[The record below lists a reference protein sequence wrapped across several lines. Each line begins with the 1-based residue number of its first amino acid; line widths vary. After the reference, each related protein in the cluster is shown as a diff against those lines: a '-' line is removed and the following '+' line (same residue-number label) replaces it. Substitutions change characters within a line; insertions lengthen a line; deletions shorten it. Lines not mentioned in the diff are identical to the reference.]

1 MQQLATGLEP
11 VMGQPAITRLEQ
23 MYVIAKL
30 EQGQYVYYN
39 QNTKKFSPKDNHA
52 SKWTSISAAREALHK
67 LEEKQ
72 ALKENLLNSLT
83 DEFQTQKAPV
93 VSDYSQKFIRRS
105 QEEVLAQVKETVLFL
120 RHLGEIASLLRKEI
134 SEADGT
140 VLQDLLHTIEL
151 GDYRAHEGLVL
162 LKDLRAS
169 RKKRRYYKDRQ
180 QAVNYLLT
188 KANTGQVTTTSDK
201 AQVALTKLG
210 DLQVERNYKY
220 RNSGLQAKYAKLL
233 GKQPVQSW
241 VQLFTRLRKR

>member
-39 QNTKKFSPKDNHA
+39 QNTKKFSPKDQAFYAELERVSRFLAA
-52 SKWTSISAAREALHK
+52 SPY
-67 LEEKQ
+67 
-72 ALKENLLNSLT
+72 LL
-83 DEFQTQKAPV
+83 DEITAK
-93 VSDYSQKFIRRS
+93 IS
-105 QEEVLAQVKETVLFL
+105 QE
-120 RHLGEIASLLRKEI
+120 
-134 SEADGT
+134 DGT

-151 GDYRAHEGLVL
+151 GDYRAHEGLAL

-188 KANTGQVTTTSDK
+188 KTNAGQVNTTSDK
-201 AQVALTKLG
+201 AQVSLTKLG
-210 DLQVERNYKY
+210 DLRAERNYNY

-233 GKQPVQSW
+233 EKQPVQSW
-241 VQLFTRLRKR
+241 VQLFTRLRKGWEIRAKSA

>member
-1 MQQLATGLEP
+1 MQQLATGLKP

-52 SKWTSISAAREALHK
+52 SKWTSISAVSPY
-67 LEEKQ
+67 
-72 ALKENLLNSLT
+72 LL
-83 DEFQTQKAPV
+83 DEITAK
-93 VSDYSQKFIRRS
+93 IS
-105 QEEVLAQVKETVLFL
+105 QE
-120 RHLGEIASLLRKEI
+120 
-134 SEADGT
+134 DGT

-151 GDYRAHEGLVL
+151 GDYRAYEGLAL

-180 QAVNYLLT
+180 QAVNYLLAKT
-188 KANTGQVTTTSDK
+188 NAGQVTTTSDK

-210 DLQVERNYKY
+210 DLQAERNYKY

-233 GKQPVQSW
+233 GKQPVQRW
-241 VQLFTRLRKR
+241 VQLFTRLRKRWEIRAKSA

>member
-1 MQQLATGLEP
+1 MQQLATGLKP

-52 SKWTSISAAREALHK
+52 SKWTSISAVSPY
-67 LEEKQ
+67 
-72 ALKENLLNSLT
+72 LL
-83 DEFQTQKAPV
+83 DEITAK
-93 VSDYSQKFIRRS
+93 IS
-105 QEEVLAQVKETVLFL
+105 QE
-120 RHLGEIASLLRKEI
+120 
-134 SEADGT
+134 DGT
-140 VLQDLLHTIEL
+140 VLQDLLHTIKL
-151 GDYRAHEGLVL
+151 GDYRAHEGLAL

-169 RKKRRYYKDRQ
+169 RKKRHYYKDRQ
-180 QAVNYLLT
+180 QAVNYLLAKT
-188 KANTGQVTTTSDK
+188 NAGQVNTTSDK
-201 AQVALTKLG
+201 AQAALTKLG
-210 DLQVERNYKY
+210 NLQAERNYKY

>member
-39 QNTKKFSPKDNHA
+39 QNTKKFLPTDNHA
-52 SKWTSISAAREALHK
+52 SKWTSISAVSPY
-67 LEEKQ
+67 
-72 ALKENLLNSLT
+72 LL
-83 DEFQTQKAPV
+83 DEITAK
-93 VSDYSQKFIRRS
+93 IS
-105 QEEVLAQVKETVLFL
+105 QE
-120 RHLGEIASLLRKEI
+120 
-134 SEADGT
+134 DGT

-151 GDYRAHEGLVL
+151 GDYRAYEGLAL

-188 KANTGQVTTTSDK
+188 KTTAGQVTTTSDK

-210 DLQVERNYKY
+210 DLQAERNYNY
-220 RNSGLQAKYAKLL
+220 RNSSLQAKYAKLL

-241 VQLFTRLRKR
+241 VQLFTRLRKRWEIRAKSA

>member
-1 MQQLATGLEP
+1 MQQLATGLKP

-52 SKWTSISAAREALHK
+52 SKWTSISAVSPY
-67 LEEKQ
+67 
-72 ALKENLLNSLT
+72 LL
-83 DEFQTQKAPV
+83 DEITAK
-93 VSDYSQKFIRRS
+93 IS
-105 QEEVLAQVKETVLFL
+105 QE
-120 RHLGEIASLLRKEI
+120 
-134 SEADGT
+134 DGT

-151 GDYRAHEGLVL
+151 GDYRAHEGLAL

-188 KANTGQVTTTSDK
+188 KTNAGQVNTTSDK
-201 AQVALTKLG
+201 AQVSLTKLG
-210 DLQVERNYKY
+210 DLRAERNYNY

-241 VQLFTRLRKR
+241 VQLFTSLRKRWEIRAKSA

>member
-1 MQQLATGLEP
+1 
-11 VMGQPAITRLEQ
+11 MGFIIIAI
-23 MYVIAKL
+23 IAVWF
-30 EQGQYVYYN
+30 Y
-39 QNTKKFSPKDNHA
+39 
-52 SKWTSISAAREALHK
+52 
-67 LEEKQ
+67 
-72 ALKENLLNSLT
+72 LL
-83 DEFQTQKAPV
+83 DEITAK
-93 VSDYSQKFIRRS
+93 IS
-105 QEEVLAQVKETVLFL
+105 QE
-120 RHLGEIASLLRKEI
+120 
-134 SEADGT
+134 DGT

-241 VQLFTRLRKR
+241 VQLFTRLRKRWKIRAKSA

>member
-23 MYVIAKL
+23 MYVITKL

-52 SKWTSISAAREALHK
+52 SKWTSISAASPY
-67 LEEKQ
+67 
-72 ALKENLLNSLT
+72 LL
-83 DEFQTQKAPV
+83 DEITAK
-93 VSDYSQKFIRRS
+93 IS
-105 QEEVLAQVKETVLFL
+105 QE
-120 RHLGEIASLLRKEI
+120 
-134 SEADGT
+134 DGT

-151 GDYRAHEGLVL
+151 GDYRAYEGLAL

-180 QAVNYLLT
+180 QAVNYLLAKT
-188 KANTGQVTTTSDK
+188 NTGQVTTTSDK
-201 AQVALTKLG
+201 AQVVLTKLG
-210 DLQVERNYKY
+210 DLQAERNYNY

-241 VQLFTRLRKR
+241 VQLFTRLRKRWEIRAKSA

>member
-1 MQQLATGLEP
+1 MQQLATGLKP
-11 VMGQPAITRLEQ
+11 VMGQLAITRLEQ

-52 SKWTSISAAREALHK
+52 SKWTSISAVSPY
-67 LEEKQ
+67 
-72 ALKENLLNSLT
+72 LL
-83 DEFQTQKAPV
+83 DEITAK
-93 VSDYSQKFIRRS
+93 IS
-105 QEEVLAQVKETVLFL
+105 QE
-120 RHLGEIASLLRKEI
+120 
-134 SEADGT
+134 DGT

-151 GDYRAHEGLVL
+151 GDYRAHEGLAL

-169 RKKRRYYKDRQ
+169 CKKRRYYKDRQ

-210 DLQVERNYKY
+210 DLRAERNYNY

-233 GKQPVQSW
+233 GKQPVQRW
-241 VQLFTRLRKR
+241 VQLFRCLRKRWEIRAKSA

>member
-1 MQQLATGLEP
+1 MQQLATGLKP

-52 SKWTSISAAREALHK
+52 SKWTSISAASPY
-67 LEEKQ
+67 
-72 ALKENLLNSLT
+72 LL
-83 DEFQTQKAPV
+83 DEITAK
-93 VSDYSQKFIRRS
+93 IS
-105 QEEVLAQVKETVLFL
+105 QE
-120 RHLGEIASLLRKEI
+120 
-134 SEADGT
+134 DGT

-151 GDYRAHEGLVL
+151 GDYRAYEGLAL

-169 RKKRRYYKDRQ
+169 RKKRRHYKDRQ

-201 AQVALTKLG
+201 AQVVLTKLG
-210 DLQVERNYKY
+210 DLQAERNYNY

-241 VQLFTRLRKR
+241 VQLFTSLRKRWEIRAKSA

>member
-52 SKWTSISAAREALHK
+52 SKWTSISAVSPY
-67 LEEKQ
+67 
-72 ALKENLLNSLT
+72 LL
-83 DEFQTQKAPV
+83 DEITAK
-93 VSDYSQKFIRRS
+93 IS
-105 QEEVLAQVKETVLFL
+105 QE
-120 RHLGEIASLLRKEI
+120 
-134 SEADGT
+134 DGT

-151 GDYRAHEGLVL
+151 GDYRAHEGLAL

-169 RKKRRYYKDRQ
+169 CKKRRYYKDRQ

-210 DLQVERNYKY
+210 DLRAERNYNY

-233 GKQPVQSW
+233 GKQPVQRW
-241 VQLFTRLRKR
+241 VQLFRCLRKRWEIRAKSA

>member
-1 MQQLATGLEP
+1 MQQLATGLKP
-11 VMGQPAITRLEQ
+11 VMGQLAITRLEQ

-52 SKWTSISAAREALHK
+52 SKWTSISAVSPY
-67 LEEKQ
+67 
-72 ALKENLLNSLT
+72 LL
-83 DEFQTQKAPV
+83 DEITAK
-93 VSDYSQKFIRRS
+93 IS
-105 QEEVLAQVKETVLFL
+105 QE
-120 RHLGEIASLLRKEI
+120 
-134 SEADGT
+134 DGT

-151 GDYRAHEGLVL
+151 GDYRAHEGLTL

-169 RKKRRYYKDRQ
+169 CKKRRYYKDRQ

-210 DLQVERNYKY
+210 DLRAERNYNY

-233 GKQPVQSW
+233 GKQPVQRW
-241 VQLFTRLRKR
+241 VQLFRCLRKRWEIRAKSA

>member
-39 QNTKKFSPKDNHA
+39 QNTKKFSPKDQAFYAELERVSRFLAA
-52 SKWTSISAAREALHK
+52 SPYL
-67 LEEKQ
+67 LEEITVK
-72 ALKENLLNSLT
+72 
-83 DEFQTQKAPV
+83 
-93 VSDYSQKFIRRS
+93 IS
-105 QEEVLAQVKETVLFL
+105 QE
-120 RHLGEIASLLRKEI
+120 
-134 SEADGT
+134 DGT

-151 GDYRAHEGLVL
+151 GDYRAHEGLAL

-169 RKKRRYYKDRQ
+169 RKKRHYYKDRQ

-188 KANTGQVTTTSDK
+188 KANTGQITTTSDK

-210 DLQVERNYKY
+210 DLRAERNYNY

-233 GKQPVQSW
+233 EKQPVQSW
-241 VQLFTRLRKR
+241 VQLFTRLRKG

>member
-11 VMGQPAITRLEQ
+11 IMGQPAITRLEQ

-39 QNTKKFSPKDNHA
+39 QNTKKFLPTDNHA
-52 SKWTSISAAREALHK
+52 SKWSSISAVSPY
-67 LEEKQ
+67 
-72 ALKENLLNSLT
+72 LL
-83 DEFQTQKAPV
+83 DEITAK
-93 VSDYSQKFIRRS
+93 IS
-105 QEEVLAQVKETVLFL
+105 QE
-120 RHLGEIASLLRKEI
+120 
-134 SEADGT
+134 DGT

-151 GDYRAHEGLVL
+151 GDYRAYEGLAL

-180 QAVNYLLT
+180 QAVNYLLAKT
-188 KANTGQVTTTSDK
+188 NAGQVTTTSDK

-210 DLQVERNYKY
+210 DLQAERNYKY

-233 GKQPVQSW
+233 GKQPVQRW
-241 VQLFTRLRKR
+241 VQLFRCLRKRWEIRAKSA

>member
-39 QNTKKFSPKDNHA
+39 QNTKKFLPTDNHA
-52 SKWTSISAAREALHK
+52 SKWTSISAVSPY
-67 LEEKQ
+67 
-72 ALKENLLNSLT
+72 LL
-83 DEFQTQKAPV
+83 DEITAK
-93 VSDYSQKFIRRS
+93 IS
-105 QEEVLAQVKETVLFL
+105 QE
-120 RHLGEIASLLRKEI
+120 
-134 SEADGT
+134 DGT

-151 GDYRAHEGLVL
+151 GDYRAYEGLAL

-180 QAVNYLLT
+180 QAVNYLLAKT
-188 KANTGQVTTTSDK
+188 NAGQVTTTSDK

-210 DLQVERNYKY
+210 DLQAERNYKY

-233 GKQPVQSW
+233 GKQPVQRW
-241 VQLFTRLRKR
+241 VQLFTRLRKRWEIRAKSA

>member
-11 VMGQPAITRLEQ
+11 VMEQPVITRLEQ
-23 MYVIAKL
+23 MYVITKL

-39 QNTKKFSPKDNHA
+39 QNTKKFSPKDQAFYAELERVSRFLAA
-52 SKWTSISAAREALHK
+52 SPY
-67 LEEKQ
+67 
-72 ALKENLLNSLT
+72 LL
-83 DEFQTQKAPV
+83 DEITAK
-93 VSDYSQKFIRRS
+93 IS
-105 QEEVLAQVKETVLFL
+105 QE
-120 RHLGEIASLLRKEI
+120 
-134 SEADGT
+134 DGT

-151 GDYRAHEGLVL
+151 GDYRAHEGLAL

-210 DLQVERNYKY
+210 DLRAERNYNY

-241 VQLFTRLRKR
+241 VQLFTRLRKG

>member
-1 MQQLATGLEP
+1 MQQLATGLKP
-11 VMGQPAITRLEQ
+11 VMGQLAITRLEQ

-52 SKWTSISAAREALHK
+52 SKWTSISAVSPY
-67 LEEKQ
+67 
-72 ALKENLLNSLT
+72 LL
-83 DEFQTQKAPV
+83 DEITAK
-93 VSDYSQKFIRRS
+93 IS
-105 QEEVLAQVKETVLFL
+105 QE
-120 RHLGEIASLLRKEI
+120 
-134 SEADGT
+134 DGT

-151 GDYRAHEGLVL
+151 GDYRAHEGLAL

-169 RKKRRYYKDRQ
+169 CKKRRYYKDRQ

-210 DLQVERNYKY
+210 DLRAERNYNY
-220 RNSGLQAKYAKLL
+220 LNSGLQAKYAKLL
-233 GKQPVQSW
+233 GKQPVQRW
-241 VQLFTRLRKR
+241 VQLFRCLRKRWEIRAKSA

>member
-30 EQGQYVYYN
+30 EKGQYVYYN
-39 QNTKKFSPKDNHA
+39 QNTKKFSPKDQAFYAELERVSRFLAA
-52 SKWTSISAAREALHK
+52 SPYL
-67 LEEKQ
+67 LEEITAKIS
-72 ALKENLLNSLT
+72 KE
-83 DEFQTQKAPV
+83 
-93 VSDYSQKFIRRS
+93 
-105 QEEVLAQVKETVLFL
+105 
-120 RHLGEIASLLRKEI
+120 
-134 SEADGT
+134 DGT

-151 GDYRAHEGLVL
+151 GDYRAHEGLAL

-210 DLQVERNYKY
+210 DLQAERNYKY

-233 GKQPVQSW
+233 GKQTVQSW
-241 VQLFTRLRKR
+241 VQLFTRLRKY

>member
-1 MQQLATGLEP
+1 MQQLATGLKP

-52 SKWTSISAAREALHK
+52 SKWTSISAVSPY
-67 LEEKQ
+67 
-72 ALKENLLNSLT
+72 LL
-83 DEFQTQKAPV
+83 DEITAK
-93 VSDYSQKFIRRS
+93 IS
-105 QEEVLAQVKETVLFL
+105 QE
-120 RHLGEIASLLRKEI
+120 
-134 SEADGT
+134 DGT

-151 GDYRAHEGLVL
+151 GDYRAYEGLAL

-180 QAVNYLLT
+180 QAVNYLLAKT
-188 KANTGQVTTTSDK
+188 NAGQVTTTSDK

-210 DLQVERNYKY
+210 DLQAERNYNY